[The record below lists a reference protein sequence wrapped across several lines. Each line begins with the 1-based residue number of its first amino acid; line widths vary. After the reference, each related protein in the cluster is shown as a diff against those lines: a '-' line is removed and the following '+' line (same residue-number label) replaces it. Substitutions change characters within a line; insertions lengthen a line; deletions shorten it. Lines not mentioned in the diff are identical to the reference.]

1 MLRWL
6 KPARSKTQWV
16 CSKDKNMSTEQ
27 VTKADAQQQATQ
39 VFNVSPQQ
47 YKEYIDDQL
56 YVTNLIQS
64 YLNKF
69 DNDND
74 KAKFVTFSRGIVAE
88 IEGNNPGKKVGRTG
102 DFTYKQ
108 VFDLATDTLKPA
120 TATPPVVATPDGTPP
135 VVPSNTRTPGD
146 VVVEAG
152 NEVEDYVERL
162 GHPDAYA
169 AARMALREK
178 TKTLKTYINNEN
190 VVNEILDERAKAT
203 QVKI

>member
-1 MLRWL
+1 
-6 KPARSKTQWV
+6 
-16 CSKDKNMSTEQ
+16 MSTEPTQQ

-88 IEGNNPGKKVGRTG
+88 IEGNNPGKRVGRTG

-108 VFDLATDTLKPA
+108 VFDLANDALKPA
-120 TATPPVVATPDGTPP
+120 TPEPTITPPAVTPNPP
-135 VVPSNTRTPGD
+135 AVPPTTRTPGD
-146 VVVEAG
+146 VVVEHG
-152 NEVEDYVERL
+152 SEVEDYQERL

-178 TKTLKTYINNEN
+178 TKTLKTYVDNTAVINS
-190 VVNEILDERAKAT
+190 ILDGQKTEP
-203 QVKI
+203 KI

>member
-1 MLRWL
+1 
-6 KPARSKTQWV
+6 
-16 CSKDKNMSTEQ
+16 MSTEPQTQ
-27 VTKADAQQQATQ
+27 VTKAEAQQQATQ

-69 DNDND
+69 DNDGD

-88 IEGNNPGKKVGRTG
+88 IEGNNPGKKVGRAG

-108 VFDLATDTLKPA
+108 VFDLAVETLKP
-120 TATPPVVATPDGTPP
+120 TPPPTTTPP
-135 VVPSNTRTPGD
+135 VVPGNTTPPPAVPGNTRTPGD

-178 TKTLKTYINNEN
+178 TKTLKTYVNNEG
-190 VVNEILDERAKAT
+190 VVNQILDERAAALT
-203 QVKI
+203 PKI